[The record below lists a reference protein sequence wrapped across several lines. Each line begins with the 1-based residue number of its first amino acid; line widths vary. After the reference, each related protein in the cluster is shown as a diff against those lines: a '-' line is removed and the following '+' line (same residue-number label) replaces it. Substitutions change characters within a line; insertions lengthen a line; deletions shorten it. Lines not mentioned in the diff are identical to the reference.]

1 MPGVTTP
8 DTSYAAQPARAT
20 QAARNGD
27 LFIAHVKD
35 IVALDAAG
43 GLHLHLLAGFL
54 ADEGAAERR
63 AVGDLAGLDVG
74 LVLADDLPGRLLA
87 AVLLDVHRGAEH
99 AAALGIEQP
108 GVDLLRVGELRLDVA
123 DARLDEALALAR
135 RVVLGVLGEV
145 AVRLASTGFTMTLT
159 SPVLIMSTMCVLPS
173 ATLFTCVTAMPWDF
187 RIAAVPRVAS
197 SEKLSSTRS
206 SATCTAACL
215 SASRTLMK
223 ALPPCGRRTPAASCD
238 FTYASPKVSP
248 TPITSPVDF
257 ISGPRMV
264 STPGNLANG
273 NTASFT
279 EKYGGVTSSLAC
291 WSFRLLPAM
300 QRAAIMASGTPVAFD
315 T

>member
-1 MPGVTTP
+1 
-8 DTSYAAQPARAT
+8 
-20 QAARNGD
+20 
-27 LFIAHVKD
+27 
-35 IVALDAAG
+35 
-43 GLHLHLLAGFL
+43 
-54 ADEGAAERR
+54 
-63 AVGDLAGLDVG
+63 
-74 LVLADDLPGRLLA
+74 
-87 AVLLDVHRGAEH
+87 
-99 AAALGIEQP
+99 
-108 GVDLLRVGELRLDVA
+108 
-123 DARLDEALALAR
+123 
-135 RVVLGVLGEV
+135 
-145 AVRLASTGFTMTLT
+145 
-159 SPVLIMSTMCVLPS
+159 MSTMCGRPS
-173 ATLFTCVTAMPWDF
+173 ATLFTCVTAMPCDF

-197 SEKLSSTRS
+197 SEKPSSTRS

-223 ALPPCGRRTPAASCD
+223 ALPPCGSRTPAASCD
-238 FTYASPKVSP
+238 FTNASPKVSP